1 MLPTTVSSC
10 NATAALVRVRN
21 GAYAICRHA
30 KYLKNIVGINIKER
44 RLLSKPR
51 CNCSRILTSAAG
63 VLLRLR

>member
-30 KYLKNIVGINIKER
+30 KYLKNIVGIKIKER

-51 CNCSRILTSAAG
+51 CKCFK
-63 VLLRLR
+63 